1 MEFQRR
7 LWDDPL
13 PTDHFRMF
21 GRINIDLQRQNLI
34 EEAGFRSPEHRLTAI
49 SDKVQEAVRSAFGDL
64 MPRIRQDEAGKVWYE
79 NFDEESRET
88 LSLSRALEP
97 GEPWPEHEARRFIEG
112 WEALRVQA
120 QGESD
125 PILGSFLLNL
135 VVPDP
140 VTRTNCYRIYTDVN
154 GVPRLHVLWG
164 TVAKDS
170 RQQSLPTARVCEM
183 VSTGLTTAVHTVRPA
198 TRAVGPVKTG
208 TTHAIP
214 IPAETESHP
223 WPVPAAA
230 TGHDVTAWLRP
241 LAILLAAIAIA
252 MVLLEWENFFGERV
266 PVAPMPQQIH
276 LGPENRALLENP

>member
-1 MEFQRR
+1 
-7 LWDDPL
+7 
-13 PTDHFRMF
+13 MF
-21 GRINIDLQRQNLI
+21 GRINIDLQKQNLI

-64 MPRIRQDEAGKVWYE
+64 MPRIRQDEGGKVWYE

-125 PILGSFLLNL
+125 PNLGSFLLNL

-140 VTRTNCYRIYTDVN
+140 VTRTNCYRIYFDVN

-164 TVAKDS
+164 TMAKDS

-183 VSTGLTTAVHTVRPA
+183 VGTGLTTAVQTVRPA
-198 TRAVGPVKTG
+198 TRPVGPAKTTPG
-208 TTHAIP
+208 EPATFQAEADGRAIP
-214 IPAETESHP
+214 E
-223 WPVPAAA
+223 PVPAG
-230 TGHDVTAWLRP
+230 GHDVTAWLRP
-241 LAILLAAIAIA
+241 VAILLAAVAIA
-252 MVLLEWENFFGERV
+252 MVMLEWENFFGKRV
-266 PVAPMPQQIH
+266 PVAPLPQQIH
-276 LGPENRALLENP
+276 LGPENRALLESP